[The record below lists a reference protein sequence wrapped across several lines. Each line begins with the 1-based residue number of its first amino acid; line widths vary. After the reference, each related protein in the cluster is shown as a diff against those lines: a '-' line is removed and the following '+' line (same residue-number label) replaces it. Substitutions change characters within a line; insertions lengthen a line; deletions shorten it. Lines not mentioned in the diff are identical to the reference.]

1 MVLVDNVLQSNELEI
16 TPVIEPMNK
25 SIDDTMDSISPIK
38 IPLVSTQPILAVSPN
53 YILVNEYTKKRR
65 QLVFID
71 HKLQRFSVCSPIT
84 DIIIDA
90 IWYHIEEKFFLLTER
105 KIFSYNPKEK
115 LIETIS
121 DIKSDNSKLF
131 KCFTIDTNQS
141 SLLTAYDEWEPK
153 FLDRWKQ
160 DQENGRWK
168 LSKRHWLNL
177 TSNEFIGILLAI
189 NDDDDCAKIAMTIYN
204 NYTEQW
210 RMELCDAE
218 MLICLKK
225 ILLPGSDP
233 MYDYRMIKI
242 ENIKSDIKWLIHSEA
257 DNEIIGID
265 SKWQKKY
272 INYKFPIFRMIQFKK
287 NNLIVCTKNRID
299 IHLLC

>member
-1 MVLVDNVLQSNELEI
+1 
-16 TPVIEPMNK
+16 
-25 SIDDTMDSISPIK
+25 
-38 IPLVSTQPILAVSPN
+38 
-53 YILVNEYTKKRR
+53 
-65 QLVFID
+65 
-71 HKLQRFSVCSPIT
+71 
-84 DIIIDA
+84 
-90 IWYHIEEKFFLLTER
+90 
-105 KIFSYNPKEK
+105 
-115 LIETIS
+115 
-121 DIKSDNSKLF
+121 
-131 KCFTIDTNQS
+131 
-141 SLLTAYDEWEPK
+141 
-153 FLDRWKQ
+153 
-160 DQENGRWK
+160 
-168 LSKRHWLNL
+168 
-177 TSNEFIGILLAI
+177 
-189 NDDDDCAKIAMTIYN
+189 MTIYN